1 VLDIDQVTMV
11 DDILIN
17 RIYSPLAGWV
27 QHRFG
32 VNQWRLSIEC
42 LNGNIAFYLAGIAF
56 TIAAKGLNDGIFI
69 DLLKGVGWLLIMDFA
84 RRAACRQAC
93 SSMGVQSARLGEWLL
108 RLILVT
114 MLPVSLLHVKGG
126 ASLCF
131 TVSLMLLISHLYF
144 KASDTPPPKSLRRLA
159 YLRAGASGR

>member
-1 VLDIDQVTMV
+1 MI
-11 DDILIN
+11 DDILID

-42 LNGNIAFYLAGIAF
+42 LNGNIVFYLAGVAF
-56 TIAAKGLNDGIFI
+56 TIAGKGSDDGIFI

-84 RRAACRQAC
+84 RRVAYRQAC
-93 SSMGVQSARLGEWLL
+93 SSIGVQSARIGEWLL
-108 RLILVT
+108 RLILVV
-114 MLPVSLLHVKGG
+114 MLPVSLIYVKGG

-131 TVSLMLLISHLYF
+131 TVSLLLLISHLYF
-144 KASDTPPPKSLRRLA
+144 KASDTPPPKLLRKLA
-159 YLRAGASGR
+159 YLRAGA